1 MYKQR
6 MGKKDDRQLNDKEQV
21 FVDEYLIDLDPDRA
35 AIKAGYSKTVARTR
49 AFQWVSNSEKNPK
62 PYIRA
67 AIKKSL
73 DKRSK
78 KTGLDAQW
86 VLERLEEVAERCMD
100 AEPVMVWKNDERVES
115 GAFKFDSSGA
125 NKALSL
131 IGKHLKMF
139 TDRVEVEGTLSL
151 EQLVT
156 ESREDKG

>member
-6 MGKKDDRQLNDKEQV
+6 MGKKADRQLNDKEQV

-35 AIKAGYSKTVARTR
+35 AQTAGYSKTVARTR

-67 AIKKSL
+67 AIKKAL

-78 KTGLDAQW
+78 KTGIDAKW
-86 VLERLEEVAERCMD
+86 VLAKLTEVSERCMKD
-100 AEPVMVWKNDERVES
+100 GKD
-115 GAFKFDSSGA
+115 FDSSGA

-139 TDRVEVEGTLSL
+139 TDKVEVEGVLSL